1 MWQMNSSKLR
11 LLFAVA
17 ALAFPLAA
25 SAQFYASA
33 AVGQV
38 WQDFECQPA
47 LTRCDDSD
55 TGFKLLGGYKF
66 TPLIAAEVV
75 YVDYGKVTIGDA
87 FFTQSF
93 AVTSFGAG
101 VALHGD
107 FAQSWSWLARAGLAQ
122 VKVDMNSS
130 SAFGG
135 ASADDSILKLYFGGG
150 ISYRFSKQFSLDLSL
165 DFTEA
170 TFDLNNG
177 NRRDWDI
184 TALWLGVTY
193 TFR

>member
-1 MWQMNSSKLR
+1 MKVSKTR
-11 LLFAVA
+11 LLFAIA
-17 ALAFPLAA
+17 AFLFPLAA

-38 WQDFECQPA
+38 RHDFECHSG

-66 TPLIAAEVV
+66 TPLLAAEVT
-75 YVDYGKVTIGDA
+75 YFDYGKVTIGDA
-87 FFTQSF
+87 SFTQSF

-107 FAQSWSWLARAGLAQ
+107 FAQSWAWVARAGLAQ
-122 VKVDMNSS
+122 VQVDMNAS

-135 ASADDSILKLYFGGG
+135 ASADDSNVKLYFGGG
-150 ISYRFSKQFSLDLSL
+150 ISYRFSKQFSVDLSL
-165 DFTEA
+165 DLTEV
-170 TFDLNNG
+170 TFDLNNN
-177 NRRDWDI
+177 NRRDWDV
-184 TALWLGVTY
+184 AAFWLGVTY
-193 TFR
+193 TFSR